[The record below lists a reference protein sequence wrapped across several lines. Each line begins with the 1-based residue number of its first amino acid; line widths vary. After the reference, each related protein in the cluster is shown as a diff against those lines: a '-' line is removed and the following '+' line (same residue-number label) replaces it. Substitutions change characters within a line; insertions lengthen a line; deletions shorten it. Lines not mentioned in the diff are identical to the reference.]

1 MSGGVGEALGFTLNT
16 FVTLATLGQVNLGT
30 LLTPQIPGFSGPR
43 LDDLNVQSSTYGK
56 SIPLIYGSQNRVA
69 GNLIWSTGLIETA
82 KKKKSGGKGGGG
94 SQSQTTYS
102 YRCSAAIALS
112 GRECSRIQKV
122 WANSKL
128 IWEAGVSAYTTTNL
142 DAFGAVMYSRA
153 GKSLKFSSLRFYPGN
168 FVQPIDSVIEAYE
181 GVGET
186 PAYLGTC
193 YIVFEDL
200 QLADFGNQLPN
211 ITVELVADE
220 SVTVREIVQDIA
232 SRADVDAIA
241 TFMSDEVLGY
251 AVTNGS
257 SCVEALEPLFM
268 SHDFALVEQYG
279 QVRAERRAYT
289 IHATIPLDDMAAQ
302 AGDGPQDYLKFTR
315 AADTDLPR
323 VVTVSYPDPAFDYQ
337 TVSQQVQ
344 RSERDSEQK
353 IDIEIPVVI
362 TAQEAKRIADRAL
375 WQAWAEGQAV
385 QFSVT
390 DKWARLQTG
399 KIVAVNIAG
408 EYQPMRILE
417 ITRGENGVTEIKAA
431 KEDTLAFT
439 TAQTAQDVIAN
450 NPVRAYDDTDIV
462 LIDTTM
468 LRAADDNNGFY
479 WGATS
484 PGLWQGGVIL
494 RSTDGGVNY
503 NTVSPVGVRAGIGD
517 VATALPSGPTNVW
530 DYANTLRVTMRYP
543 SETLESATE
552 LDVLNGANVAWL
564 GNADGNDGEIL
575 QFMTATLVSQGVY
588 DLTGLLRGRL
598 ATDHAIGSH
607 ANNEVFVLLDQT
619 SIGQSDFGTGDW
631 DIERQYKG
639 ISVDQ
644 DPAAVTA
651 QDFTNTGERKRPR
664 SGVNP
669 IGTRDGSNNLTI
681 TWTPRTRIPY
691 TGLSAGVPIGEAFE
705 AYEVDVYDG
714 VTIVRTISTTTP
726 SASYTAA
733 EQTADGLTPGDDVTI
748 AIYQMSETRGRGR
761 VRSAVV

>member
-1 MSGGVGEALGFTLNT
+1 MSGGLGYLVNT
-16 FVTLATLGQVNLGT
+16 FVTFATLGQVNLGEM
-30 LLTPQIPGFSGPR
+30 LTPKIPGVSGPR

-56 SIPLIYGSQNRVA
+56 SIPLIYGAQNRIA
-69 GNLIWSTGLIETA
+69 GNLIWATGLIETA
-82 KKKKSGGKGGGG
+82 TKKKSGGKGGGG
-94 SQSQTTYS
+94 GQSQTTYS

-112 GRECSRIQKV
+112 GRECSRITKV

-128 IWEAGVSAYTTTNL
+128 ILDLTSSTTTVFETDL
-142 DAFGAVMYSRA
+142 DSNGAVMYAR
-153 GKSLKFSSLRFYPGN
+153 GNKPLKFKSLRFYPGN
-168 FVQPIDSVIEAYE
+168 FVQPVDSVIEAYE
-181 GVGET
+181 GAGEA

-232 SRADVDAIA
+232 SRADVEAIA

-251 AVTNGS
+251 ALTNGS

-268 SHDFALVEQYG
+268 THDFALVEQYG

-390 DKWARLQTG
+390 DKWARLTTG

-450 NPVRAYDDTDIV
+450 NPVRAYDDTEIV

-494 RSTDGGVNY
+494 RSTDGGTNY

-607 ANNEVFVLLDQT
+607 ASNEVFVLLDQT

-644 DPAAVTA
+644 DPAALTA

-669 IGTRDGSNNLTI
+669 LGTRLSGDLTI

-691 TGLSAGVPIGEAFE
+691 TGLAAGVPLGEAFE
-705 AYEVDVYDG
+705 SYEVDIMNGSTV
-714 VTIVRTISTTTP
+714 VRTITSSTP
-726 SASYTAA
+726 SVSYTSA
-733 EQTADGLTPGDDVTI
+733 EQTADFGSPQASVSCR
-748 AIYQMSETRGRGR
+748 IYQMSETRGRGR